1 MTKKQAM
8 KIVGEKLKQAR
19 KNKQMTQDEL
29 AALIPGMSKPQISAY
44 ENGRRGVPQDKIEQ
58 FAKILE
64 ISPID
69 LIPLEEF
76 HNTPG
81 PFPPSNMVPMSQFKW
96 GKLAGEIACGC
107 PRCAEYD
114 EDIMLPVGADTALYC
129 VGNSMINIGL
139 SDGDIV
145 YIRYVTDF
153 EEVHNGEIVAVG
165 IGDDYEYTLKRWFFY
180 PDKALLK
187 LVPENDDFKMMIFEG
202 EELQDIHLL
211 GVAVGFTTL
220 F

>member
-1 MTKKQAM
+1 MFKIRELRKEKGISMRQASIELGIPYTTYVSYEKEEREPNSEMLVKLSEYFDCTIDYLLGRSNIKK
-8 KIVGEKLKQAR
+8 I
-19 KNKQMTQDEL
+19 
-29 AALIPGMSKPQISAY
+29 
-44 ENGRRGVPQDKIEQ
+44 
-58 FAKILE
+58 
-64 ISPID
+64 
-69 LIPLEEF
+69 EEF

-81 PFPPSNMVPMSQFKW
+81 RTPSNLVPASQFKW
-96 GKLAGEIACGC
+96 GRLAGEVACGC

-153 EEVHNGEIVAVG
+153 EEVRNGEIAAVG

-187 LVPENDDFKMMIFEG
+187 LVPENDDFKVMIFEG

-211 GVAVGFTTL
+211 GVAVGFTAL

>member
-81 PFPPSNMVPMSQFKW
+81 RTPSNLVPASQFKW
-96 GKLAGEIACGC
+96 GRLAGEVACGC

-153 EEVHNGEIVAVG
+153 EEVRNGEIAAVG

-187 LVPENDDFKMMIFEG
+187 LVPENDDFKVMIFEG

-211 GVAVGFTTL
+211 GVAVGFTAL

>member
-81 PFPPSNMVPMSQFKW
+81 HTPSNLVPASQFKW
-96 GKLAGEIACGC
+96 GRLAGEVACGC

-114 EDIMLPVGADTALYC
+114 EDIMLPVGADAALYC

-153 EEVHNGEIVAVG
+153 EEVRNGEIAAVG

-187 LVPENDDFKMMIFEG
+187 LVPENDDFKVMIFEG

-211 GVAVGFTTL
+211 GVAVGFTAL